1 LEGYLEKS
9 NDNKNSKREKITMDL
24 HESFEAQKKI
34 QDDLDYWKAIVDR
47 QSEPLTKP
55 VMIND
60 RVVFDRDKDT
70 YEIIKTSGDY

>member
-1 LEGYLEKS
+1 
-9 NDNKNSKREKITMDL
+9 MDL